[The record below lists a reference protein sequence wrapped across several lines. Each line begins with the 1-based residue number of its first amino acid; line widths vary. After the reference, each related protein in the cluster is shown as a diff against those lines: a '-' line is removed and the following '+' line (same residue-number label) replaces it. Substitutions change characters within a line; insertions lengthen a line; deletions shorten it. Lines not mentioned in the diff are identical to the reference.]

1 MLNKKSRY
9 LLITI
14 LVFLSIAFDQIS
26 KIWVRN
32 NFESYSEKSII
43 GDVFTLIKVENTG
56 AFLGMGS
63 ELSEIPRILLL
74 IILPVIVLISITLYT
89 YIDKSLDKLSIIG
102 FSLIIGGGIANIF
115 DRIVFGSVTDFL
127 YINLGGIFK
136 TGIFNIAD
144 LSVTTGM
151 ILLSLVVI
159 LYVASGGL
167 RAVAYVDTMQ
177 CILLAGG
184 IIVLGVIT
192 LSYLGGFSN
201 LIEGIAVLSQ
211 ADTKLTKEGYS
222 HYVAIPG
229 MIQFVDAGS
238 KAIGGPW
245 TGIMILTY
253 MFALMGIQSAPA
265 FTMWA
270 FSNQSPKPFAPQQ
283 VWASAFGIGAILFV
297 FTAVQGLSLIHI

>member
-1 MLNKKSRY
+1 MNKKSRY

-74 IILPVIVLISITLYT
+74 IILPVIVLISITFYT
-89 YIDKSLDKLSIIG
+89 YIDKTLDKLSIIG

-151 ILLSLVVI
+151 ILI
-159 LYVASGGL
+159 LISSFK
-167 RAVAYVDTMQ
+167 R
-177 CILLAGG
+177 
-184 IIVLGVIT
+184 
-192 LSYLGGFSN
+192 
-201 LIEGIAVLSQ
+201 
-211 ADTKLTKEGYS
+211 
-222 HYVAIPG
+222 
-229 MIQFVDAGS
+229 
-238 KAIGGPW
+238 
-245 TGIMILTY
+245 
-253 MFALMGIQSAPA
+253 
-265 FTMWA
+265 
-270 FSNQSPKPFAPQQ
+270 KP
-283 VWASAFGIGAILFV
+283 
-297 FTAVQGLSLIHI
+297 

>member
-32 NFESYSEKSII
+32 NFENYSEKSII

-89 YIDKSLDKLSIIG
+89 FIDKSLDKLSIIG

-151 ILLSLVVI
+151 III
-159 LYVASGGL
+159 LISSFK
-167 RAVAYVDTMQ
+167 R
-177 CILLAGG
+177 
-184 IIVLGVIT
+184 
-192 LSYLGGFSN
+192 
-201 LIEGIAVLSQ
+201 
-211 ADTKLTKEGYS
+211 
-222 HYVAIPG
+222 
-229 MIQFVDAGS
+229 
-238 KAIGGPW
+238 
-245 TGIMILTY
+245 
-253 MFALMGIQSAPA
+253 
-265 FTMWA
+265 
-270 FSNQSPKPFAPQQ
+270 KP
-283 VWASAFGIGAILFV
+283 
-297 FTAVQGLSLIHI
+297 

>member
-14 LVFLSIAFDQIS
+14 LVFLSITFDQIS

-151 ILLSLVVI
+151 ILI
-159 LYVASGGL
+159 LISIFK
-167 RAVAYVDTMQ
+167 R
-177 CILLAGG
+177 
-184 IIVLGVIT
+184 
-192 LSYLGGFSN
+192 
-201 LIEGIAVLSQ
+201 
-211 ADTKLTKEGYS
+211 
-222 HYVAIPG
+222 
-229 MIQFVDAGS
+229 
-238 KAIGGPW
+238 
-245 TGIMILTY
+245 
-253 MFALMGIQSAPA
+253 
-265 FTMWA
+265 
-270 FSNQSPKPFAPQQ
+270 KP
-283 VWASAFGIGAILFV
+283 
-297 FTAVQGLSLIHI
+297 

>member
-14 LVFLSIAFDQIS
+14 LVFLSIALDQIS

-32 NFESYSEKSII
+32 NFENYSEKSII

-89 YIDKSLDKLSIIG
+89 FIDKSLDKLSIIG

-115 DRIVFGSVTDFL
+115 DRIAFGSVTDFL

-151 ILLSLVVI
+151 III
-159 LYVASGGL
+159 LISSFK
-167 RAVAYVDTMQ
+167 R
-177 CILLAGG
+177 
-184 IIVLGVIT
+184 
-192 LSYLGGFSN
+192 
-201 LIEGIAVLSQ
+201 
-211 ADTKLTKEGYS
+211 
-222 HYVAIPG
+222 
-229 MIQFVDAGS
+229 
-238 KAIGGPW
+238 
-245 TGIMILTY
+245 
-253 MFALMGIQSAPA
+253 
-265 FTMWA
+265 
-270 FSNQSPKPFAPQQ
+270 KP
-283 VWASAFGIGAILFV
+283 
-297 FTAVQGLSLIHI
+297 

>member
-9 LLITI
+9 LLITM

-151 ILLSLVVI
+151 ILI
-159 LYVASGGL
+159 LISSFK
-167 RAVAYVDTMQ
+167 R
-177 CILLAGG
+177 
-184 IIVLGVIT
+184 
-192 LSYLGGFSN
+192 
-201 LIEGIAVLSQ
+201 
-211 ADTKLTKEGYS
+211 
-222 HYVAIPG
+222 
-229 MIQFVDAGS
+229 
-238 KAIGGPW
+238 
-245 TGIMILTY
+245 
-253 MFALMGIQSAPA
+253 
-265 FTMWA
+265 
-270 FSNQSPKPFAPQQ
+270 KP
-283 VWASAFGIGAILFV
+283 
-297 FTAVQGLSLIHI
+297 